1 MTIWEKRESGFSVA
15 RQDREL
21 FFPQWPDRVAYIG
34 DINLI
39 GYRRP
44 ISYLREIVYGLRKNP
59 YIAVER
65 PEHYGE
71 KCGKTP
77 WMWKNNIASWTWKGQ
92 EGNPVSIDVYSD
104 ADEVELFLNGK
115 SLGRKAAGEGAGF
128 AAAFETAYEPGE
140 LKAVNM
146 DGEIAQDAP
155 STNRGG
161 GGFALRGSGSPQP

>member
-1 MTIWEKRESGFSVA
+1 M
-15 RQDREL
+15 
-21 FFPQWPDRVAYIG
+21 AYIG

-104 ADEVELFLNGK
+104 ADEVEPVSYTHLDVYKRQVWRFAERTGAN
-115 SLGRKAAGEGAGF
+115 SLQSGGCTQYGTSICSLAAG
-128 AAAFETAYEPGE
+128 
-140 LKAVNM
+140 
-146 DGEIAQDAP
+146 
-155 STNRGG
+155 R
-161 GGFALRGSGSPQP
+161 SGKI